1 MKKYVLV
8 LLSFFMLLTNVQA
21 KEEITFKDNYLY
33 EATLINSEDAS
44 NSWFKIENNVIR
56 THLLAYDEKNGSL
69 NNEINE
75 YVKNKL
81 TNASK
86 IEIEF
91 DSNKLNKDEYNRYN
105 VFIFVDGELLQSD
118 LIKLGYGSV
127 NFVTDNYKYLDTLC
141 DNEKTA
147 IINDAGIWNYEGI
160 KEDYCKSGIEIGSD
174 HTIYKEEANTEV
186 RKDNKELKYLVLLNS
201 GIVLLVILLAFRR
214 KN

>member
-1 MKKYVLV
+1 MKKIL
-8 LLSFFMLLTNVQA
+8 FIILTFCMFSSYALA
-21 KEEITFKDNYLY
+21 KEEITYKDNYLY
-33 EATLINSEDAS
+33 TAELINSEDAS
-44 NSWFKIENNVIR
+44 NAWFKIENNVIR
-56 THLLAYDEKNGSL
+56 THLIAYDEKKGSL

-91 DSNKLNKDEYNRYN
+91 DSNKLEKDEYNRYN
-105 VFIFVDGELLQSD
+105 VFIFIDGELLQSD
-118 LIKLGYGSV
+118 LIKKGYGSV
-127 NFVTDNYKYLDTLC
+127 NFVTDNFKYLDLLC

-147 IINDAGIWNYEGI
+147 IINDVGIWNYDGI

-174 HTIYKEEANTEV
+174 HTIYKEEVNTEV

-201 GIVLLVILLAFRR
+201 GIVLLVLLLAFRR
-214 KN
+214 RD

>member
-8 LLSFFMLLTNVQA
+8 ILSFFMLLTNVQA

-44 NSWFKIENNVIR
+44 NSWFKVEGTVIR

-174 HTIYKEEANTEV
+174 HTIYKEEVNTEV